1 MLEMWR
7 GLSRG
12 EDELFTSLL
21 HRATQFVVHRVD
33 QMLCGATYEG
43 GCGIAPLSID
53 TTRRAIE
60 VGALVPVTTVI
71 PVDYVFDARRTIQ
84 VYRVLRPTEKET

>member
-21 HRATQFVVHRVD
+21 HRTTQVAVHRVD
-33 QMLCGATYEG
+33 QMLCGATYED
-43 GCGIAPLSID
+43 GCGIASLGMD

-60 VGALVPVTTVI
+60 VGALVPITTVI